1 MARHQASGSITKG
14 RKAMA
19 YAMLFPVATGK
30 GGRGKK
36 NPLVTKEFSS
46 VPLSQAR
53 TVYEDAPTLAEKI
66 RGGR

>member
-1 MARHQASGSITKG
+1 
-14 RKAMA
+14 MA